1 MREHPDARD
10 ASLTL
15 RQAQGDTGGA
25 HGDTGGARGDT
36 TGKVWLVGAGPGD
49 PGLLTLKGARAL
61 AQCDT
66 LVYDYLA
73 SEAIVNLAAPD
84 CEKIYVGKKAG
95 EHTLSQD
102 EITALIVRLGRDG
115 KKVVRLKGG
124 DVFVFARGGEE
135 AQALAEAG
143 VPFEIVPGITS
154 AIAAPAYAGI
164 PVTHRAHNTSFT
176 IATGHEDPTKG
187 TSSLDFAKLANRK
200 ATTIF
205 LMAMGNLAG
214 IAAKLAEHG
223 LEGDTPVAI
232 VHEGTKP
239 SQEVL
244 VATLD
249 TVVAEVERT
258 GITAPAIVVI
268 GDVVRE
274 RERIRWFDAQPLFGK
289 RVLITRPAHQA
300 DDFAARLWEAGAEPI
315 LAPTIAIGPPPD
327 PGTARDAVA
336 RVRDY
341 DWVVF
346 TSRNGVDAFFDRLGE
361 LGRDARAFG
370 DVRIAAIGPKTAEAL
385 AARGIRVD
393 LIPPSFVNEAVA
405 EELLERTAS
414 GDRVLV
420 YRALEARDVLPETL
434 RREGRAVDVVA
445 AYRTAF
451 VEDAALADKVER
463 AGIVTF
469 TSSST
474 VAGFVHNVPD
484 APLALA
490 AKTVAAIGPIT
501 AQTARDAGIRVDVV
515 AAEFTVEGLLQAL
528 LTARTAT

>member
-1 MREHPDARD
+1 VISPA
-10 ASLTL
+10 
-15 RQAQGDTGGA
+15 
-25 HGDTGGARGDT
+25 
-36 TGKVWLVGAGPGD
+36 GKVWLVGAGPGD

-61 AQCDT
+61 AQCDV

-73 SEAIVNLAAPD
+73 SQAIVSLAPPD
-84 CEKIYVGKKAG
+84 CEKIYAGKKAG
-95 EHTLSQD
+95 RHTLSQD
-102 EITALIVRLGRDG
+102 EITALIVRLGLEG

-164 PVTHRAHNTSFT
+164 PVTHRDHNTSFT
-176 IATGHEDPTKG
+176 IATGHEDPAKG
-187 TSSLDFAKLANRK
+187 YSSLDFAKLANRK

-214 IAAKLAEHG
+214 IVAKLREHG
-223 LEGDTPVAI
+223 LEGDTPVGI

-239 SQEVL
+239 AQEVL
-244 VATLD
+244 TATLD
-249 TVVAEVERT
+249 TVVDEIART

-274 RERIRWFDAQPLFGK
+274 REKIRWFDAQPLFGK

-300 DDFAARLWEAGAEPI
+300 DDFATRLWEAGAEPI
-315 LAPTIAIGPPPD
+315 LAPTIEIGPPPD
-327 PGTARDAVA
+327 PYAARDAVA

-370 DVRIAAIGPKTAEAL
+370 DARIAAIGPKTAAAL
-385 AARGIRVD
+385 SARGIRVD
-393 LIPPSFVNEAVA
+393 AIPKTFVNEAVA
-405 EELLERTAS
+405 AELLARTSTAE
-414 GDRVLV
+414 RVLV
-420 YRALEARDVLPETL
+420 YRAQEARDVLPDSL
-434 RREGRAVDVVA
+434 RRHGRTVDVVA
-445 AYRTAF
+445 AYTTRFIDDPALTAK
-451 VEDAALADKVER
+451 AER
-463 AGIVTF
+463 ADVVTF

-474 VAGFVHNVPD
+474 VAGFVHNVPE
-484 APLALA
+484 AAALLAR
-490 AKTVAAIGPIT
+490 KTIAAIGPIT
-501 AQTARDAGIRVDVV
+501 AHAAREAGIRVDVV
-515 AAEFTVEGLLQAL
+515 ADEFTVDGLLRSLRSIASG
-528 LTARTAT
+528 R